1 MFSFSVNFS
10 FLNFLNF
17 FLFLILFMEL
27 RLESNLLEI
36 DPRRI
41 SNKIIEEKI
50 QPQHGTTTLAFVF
63 KEGLVVAVDSRA
75 TSGSYIAS
83 QTVNKVIEINRYLL
97 GTMAGGAADCFYWE
111 KLTGLYA
118 KKYLLENNRR
128 ISAAAA
134 SMFLSNCVYGYKGRG
149 LSMSTMICGY
159 DENGPSI
166 YNVTDSGSRVQSQ
179 MFSVGSGSTVALG
192 VLSSKY
198 SFDMSKEEALN
209 LGKEAIFHAGHRD
222 AYSGGSV
229 NLYFMDENGWVKL
242 GNYNF
247 EEIRESKGF

>member
-1 MFSFSVNFS
+1 MDFQ
-10 FLNFLNF
+10 
-17 FLFLILFMEL
+17 
-27 RLESNLLEI
+27 LETNLMDI

-41 SNKIIEEKI
+41 SSKIIEEKI
-50 QPQHGTTTLAFVF
+50 QPEHGTTTLAFVF

-83 QTVNKVIEINRYLL
+83 QTVNKVIEINKYLI

-118 KKYLLENNRR
+118 KKYELENNKR

-134 SMFLSNCVYGYKGRG
+134 SMYLSNCVYKYRGHG

-159 DENGPSI
+159 DETGPSI
-166 YNVTDSGSRVQSQ
+166 YNVTDSGSRVQGN
-179 MFSVGSGSTVALG
+179 MFSVGSGSTIALG

-198 SFDMSKEEALN
+198 NFDMSKEDALS

-229 NLYFMDENGWVKL
+229 NLYFMNENGWVKL
-242 GNYNF
+242 GNFNF
-247 EEIRESKGF
+247 EEIRSEKGF